1 MMRLVLCVTSRN
13 WTEFSVSEPVLLF
26 LEKSEEEEEEAFV
39 KGRAGTLSYKS
50 WVSPPAPRLS
60 TLPMCVY
67 ISVMLHSAPPLAGLA
82 GYYWYYI
89 ELQFGRLSFQRTH
102 TLNSA
107 PFFPPRIKSLLNR

>member
-26 LEKSEEEEEEAFV
+26 LEKSEEEEEEEEAFV

-67 ISVMLHSAPPLAGLA
+67 ISVMLHPAPPLAGLA
-82 GYYWYYI
+82 GYYRYYI

-107 PFFPPRIKSLLNR
+107 PFFPLE